1 MSGVLGAKENSGA
14 LALAKTCEATQNLA
28 PMIRYRPQQDSFHNI
43 IFAFIN
49 HLLKESNP
57 KAPIQIRQDIASS
70 FDLRYSDIVSILL
83 KLREECPMA
92 QDHRPRSETRQM
104 MIEVVAKS
112 EKPLTRSEIA
122 NRVQRKKTPHL
133 VNMMDSLVEEGIFA
147 RSIITFNNGVTGYVY
162 SIAGSRSA
170 VAGRAFARA

>member
-1 MSGVLGAKENSGA
+1 
-14 LALAKTCEATQNLA
+14 
-28 PMIRYRPQQDSFHNI
+28 
-43 IFAFIN
+43 
-49 HLLKESNP
+49 
-57 KAPIQIRQDIASS
+57 
-70 FDLRYSDIVSILL
+70 
-83 KLREECPMA
+83 MA